1 MSIRCASCRA
11 ENPETSRYCSSCG
24 TSLTTG
30 ASGSRLPDL
39 TETIRTLPHILEPG
53 QTVAGR
59 YKVIDDLGRGGM
71 GRVYKVYDTKVKEK
85 IALKL
90 IRNEVAGDVEAL
102 ERFGNELKLA
112 RQIVSRSVCRMYDL
126 GEADGTHFLT
136 MEYVPGED
144 LRALARKVVR
154 FSPAQA
160 VAIAR
165 QVCEGL
171 VEAHRAGVVHR
182 DLKPSNI
189 MIDDQGTARI
199 LDFGIASSFQT
210 KGLTAAGVVVGTAEY
225 MSPEQIAGKDVDARA
240 DIYALGVIL
249 YEMLTGR
256 VPFEGDS
263 PLTVG
268 VKHKTEAPLDPRQI
282 VAAVPEELARLVL
295 RCLEKDRTKRFQTAE
310 ELLAE
315 LQRIEKSLPT
325 TARKA
330 VRKPLTSREYTV
342 KFTLRKLLAPAL
354 ILAALGAAVAGWL
367 ILRGKG
373 GGLPPGQR
381 RSIAVVSFENLTG
394 ENAYDGLSKVIPTLL
409 ITNLENSRLFDV
421 VTWERLHDLIKKIGK
436 PDVDFID
443 RELGFELCR
452 EDGVDAIVLGTVAKA
467 GYTFATDV
475 KVYDVA
481 SKTLLKSANAR
492 GEGAESI
499 LRSQIDELTREI
511 ELGVGTPEKRVEAAP
526 SKVADLTTSSIK
538 AYDHFL
544 TGREEYDKLYYGDA
558 LKSFEKAVEID
569 PEFAVAYL
577 FLARSRGELGERA
590 GSLQAYEQAK
600 AHAGRASEKERLYI
614 EEAYAGAVER
624 DGKKRLG
631 LLLEL
636 VKKYPKEK
644 FARFELG
651 NHYFALGRYEE
662 AAAEMKKALALD
674 AHYGLALNQL
684 AYAYANM
691 GQPEKALPL
700 FEKYAAMAPGDA
712 NPVDSMAET
721 YFRLGDYDRA
731 AEKYQEAL
739 RIKPDFVNACWGL
752 AYVSALKEDY
762 AKALSW
768 ADQFIL
774 LAPTLGIKGQGYFY
788 KSFLNLWLG
797 RYGQVVDEMDWLK
810 GLSSS
815 MGYGQGIAAGD
826 LLAGWALIER
836 GELDRGRERLI
847 SFMDAPPEAG
857 GVGGSTSPNAEAIRA
872 YLMGTIDLRAG
883 RVEDARTAQTRM
895 EALLPKIE
903 APSRPG
909 LAYPSSQWRGEI
921 LLAEGKA
928 DEAIAV
934 LLEAPGRGMPPN
946 IREILPFY
954 NLPFERDALARAH
967 ALKGENGKAA
977 AIYEKLLAPDPK
989 DPARMLIH
997 PLYHYRLAALYEKLG
1012 RKDRARAEYER
1023 FLAVWKDADP
1033 ARPEPADAR
1042 ARLKAL

>member
-1 MSIRCASCRA
+1 
-11 ENPETSRYCSSCG
+11 
-24 TSLTTG
+24 LTTG
-30 ASGSRLPDL
+30 ASGSRLPDF
-39 TETIRTLPHILEPG
+39 TETIRTVPHVLEPG

-71 GRVYKVYDTKVKEK
+71 GRVYKVYDTKIKEK

-90 IRNEVAGDVEAL
+90 IRNEVAGDAEAL

-112 RQIVSRSVCRMYDL
+112 RQIVSRGVCRMYDL

-144 LRALARKVVR
+144 LRALARKFGR

-165 QVCEGL
+165 QVCAGL
-171 VEAHRAGVVHR
+171 VEAHRVGVVHR

-189 MIDDQGTARI
+189 MVDDQGTARI
-199 LDFGIASSFQT
+199 LDFGIASSLQT

-225 MSPEQIAGKDVDARA
+225 MSPEQIAGKDVDART

-268 VKHKTEAPLDPRQI
+268 AKHKTEAPPDPRQI

-295 RCLEKDRTKRFQTAE
+295 RCLEKDRVKRFQTAE

-325 TARKA
+325 TTRKTI
-330 VRKPLTSREYTV
+330 RKPLTSREYTV

-354 ILAALGAAVAGWL
+354 ILGALGAAVAGWL
-367 ILRGKG
+367 VLRGKG

-394 ENAYDGLSKVIPTLL
+394 EKAFEGLSKVIPTLL
-409 ITNLENSRLFDV
+409 ITNLENSGLFDV
-421 VTWERLHDLIKKIGK
+421 VTWERLHDLLKKLGK

-452 EDGVDAIVLGTVAKA
+452 EDGVSAIVLGTVAKA
-467 GYTFATDV
+467 GDTFATDV

-481 SKTLLKSANAR
+481 SKSLLKSANAR

-511 ELGVGTPEKRVEAAP
+511 ELGVGTPEKKVEAAP
-526 SKVADLTTSSIK
+526 AKVAELTTSSID
-538 AYDHFL
+538 AYNAFL
-544 TGREEYDKLYYGDA
+544 RGREAYEKLYYGDA
-558 LKSFEKAVEID
+558 LKLFEKAVEID
-569 PEFAVAYL
+569 PQFAVAHL

-590 GSLQAYEQAK
+590 GSLKAYELAK
-600 AHAGRASEKERLYI
+600 AHAGKASEKERLYI

-624 DGKKRLG
+624 NEKRRLG

-651 NHYFALGRYEE
+651 NQFFGTGRFEE
-662 AAAEMKKALALD
+662 AAAEMKEALALD
-674 AHYGLALNQL
+674 AQYGLALNQL
-684 AYAYANM
+684 AYSYANV

-712 NPVDSMAET
+712 NPIDSTAEMF
-721 YFRLGDYDRA
+721 FRLGDYDRA
-731 AEKYQEAL
+731 VSKYEEAL
-739 RIKPDFVNACWGL
+739 RVKPDFVNAYWAL
-752 AYVSALKEDY
+752 AYVSALKEEY
-762 AKALSW
+762 TKALGW

-774 LAPTLGIKGQGYFY
+774 LAPTLGTKGQGYFY
-788 KSFLNLWLG
+788 KGFLNFWLG

-810 GLSSS
+810 GAAAS
-815 MGYGQGIAAGD
+815 MGYGQGTAAGD
-826 LLAGWALIER
+826 LLAGWALLER
-836 GELDRGRERLI
+836 GEIERGRERI
-847 SFMDAPPEAG
+847 KMFMDAPADAG
-857 GVGGSTSPNAEAIRA
+857 GFGNITSSNAEAARV
-872 YLMGTIDLRAG
+872 YLTGTIDLRAG
-883 RVEDARTAQTRM
+883 RVEDAKTARARL
-895 EALLPKIE
+895 EALLPKVE
-903 APSRPG
+903 APARPVFEY
-909 LAYPSSQWRGEI
+909 LNSQWRGEI

-928 DEAIAV
+928 EEAIAA
-934 LLEAPGRGMPPN
+934 LAEAPGRGVPPN

-954 NLPFERDALARAH
+954 NLPFERDALGRAY
-967 ALKGENGKAA
+967 ALKGDNGKAA
-977 AIYEKLLAPDPK
+977 AVYERLVAPDPK

-997 PLYHYRLAALYEKLG
+997 PLYHYRLAALCEKLG

-1023 FLAVWKDADP
+1023 FLAAWKDADP
-1033 ARPEPADAR
+1033 ARPEPSDAR
-1042 ARLKAL
+1042 SRLKEL